1 MRIAIAQMDL
11 AWRDEAANLRKVE
24 QLAGRAQEADLLVLP
39 EMFTTGFCMDAA
51 ELATTMEGAVIQ
63 QLKEISKRYNLAL
76 YGSLMVKE
84 NARYYNRGVFIT
96 PDGALHT
103 YDKHH
108 LFSPGTEAE
117 TYSAGKEKVI
127 VSYKGWNICLQICYD
142 LRFPVFVRN
151 VGNEYDLIL
160 YVANWAESRISS
172 WSRLL
177 PARAI
182 ENMAYVCGVNR
193 VGEDPYGAQGGES
206 VLLDPLGNSL
216 LSCGKEET
224 LLISEELTKERLEK
238 MRLKFPVHKDADHFT
253 IQ

>member
-11 AWRDEAANLRKVE
+11 TWRDETSNLRKVE
-24 QLAGRAQEADLLVLP
+24 QFAERAQEADLLVLP

-51 ELATTMEGAVIQ
+51 ELATTMESTVIQ
-63 QLKEISKRYNLAL
+63 RLKEISKRYDLAL
-76 YGSLMVKE
+76 YGSLMVVE
-84 NARYYNRGVFIT
+84 NAHYYNRGVFIT

-103 YDKHH
+103 YDKKH
-108 LFSPGTEAE
+108 LFTPGTEAE

-127 VSYKGWNICLQICYD
+127 VPYKGWNFCLQICYD

-151 VGNEYDLIL
+151 IQNEYDIIL

-216 LSCGKEET
+216 LNCGKEET

>member
-11 AWRDEAANLRKVE
+11 TWRNEAANLKKVE
-24 QLAGRAQEADLLVLP
+24 QFAERAQEADLLVLP

-51 ELATTMEGAVIQ
+51 ELATTMDGAVIR
-63 QLKEISKRYNLAL
+63 QLKEISKRYDLAL
-76 YGSLMVKE
+76 YGSLMVEE

-108 LFSPGTEAE
+108 LFTPGTEAE
-117 TYSAGKEKVI
+117 TYSAGEEKVI
-127 VSYKGWNICLQICYD
+127 VPYKGWNFCLQICYD

-151 VGNEYDLIL
+151 IQNEYDIIL

-172 WSRLL
+172 WTRLL

-193 VGEDPYGAQGGES
+193 VGEDIYGPQGGAS

-216 LSCGKEET
+216 ISCGKEEE
-224 LLISEELTKERLEK
+224 LRISENLTKERLER
-238 MRLKFPVHKDADHFT
+238 MRQKFPVHKDADHFT

>member
-1 MRIAIAQMDL
+1 MI
-11 AWRDEAANLRKVE
+11 V
-24 QLAGRAQEADLLVLP
+24 
-39 EMFTTGFCMDAA
+39 
-51 ELATTMEGAVIQ
+51 
-63 QLKEISKRYNLAL
+63 
-76 YGSLMVKE
+76 E

-103 YDKHH
+103 YDKKH
-108 LFSPGTEAE
+108 LFTPGTEAE

-127 VSYKGWNICLQICYD
+127 VPYKGWNFCLQICYD

-151 VGNEYDLIL
+151 IQNEYDIIL

-193 VGEDPYGAQGGES
+193 VGEDIYGAQGGAS

-216 LSCGKEET
+216 IACGKEEE
-224 LLISEELTKERLEK
+224 LRISEDLTKERLER
-238 MRLKFPVHKDADHFT
+238 MRQKFPVHKDADRFT

>member
-11 AWRDEAANLRKVE
+11 TWRDETSNLRKVE
-24 QLAGRAQEADLLVLP
+24 QFAERAQEADLLVLP

-51 ELATTMEGAVIQ
+51 ELATTMESTVIQ
-63 QLKEISKRYNLAL
+63 RLKEISKRYDLAL
-76 YGSLMVKE
+76 YGSLMVVE
-84 NARYYNRGVFIT
+84 NAHYYNRGVFIT

-103 YDKHH
+103 YDKKH
-108 LFSPGTEAE
+108 LFTPGTEAE

-127 VSYKGWNICLQICYD
+127 VPYKGWNFCLQICYD

-151 VGNEYDLIL
+151 IQNEYDIIL

-193 VGEDPYGAQGGES
+193 VGEDIYGAQGGAS

-216 LSCGKEET
+216 IACGKEEE
-224 LLISEELTKERLEK
+224 LRISEDLTKERLER
-238 MRLKFPVHKDADHFT
+238 MRQKFPVHKDADHFT